1 MMNGDS
7 DSTIAPCCA
16 SASRQIIAPPVVPL
30 GENDIVG
37 SAREDERRR
46 KGLLRGV
53 TDAHV
58 HLWPEPIYRALWRW
72 FDEHAWRIAF
82 RGTAEQ
88 TLDEIAKHGAERAVT
103 LLYAHK
109 RGIARELNRFAAEM
123 QRAHGSVVALGTVSP
138 EDEDAADI
146 VREALGPLGLRGIKL
161 HCHVQRV
168 AIDDPRVLA
177 ILRVCAEHGAPA
189 VVHCGREPA
198 SDAYGVDT
206 HSICAHQ
213 RCERAM
219 QSVEGL
225 KLVVPHV
232 GLDEF
237 DAYLA
242 LVDRYEGLY
251 LDTSMACAEY
261 FEHKIDWDA
270 LAQRSDRVLYG
281 TDFPITPYD
290 YDRELRVLARR
301 IADDRA
307 FERIVRETSAA
318 LWPK

>member
-1 MMNGDS
+1 MNGDS
-7 DSTIAPCCA
+7 ETTLAPCCA
-16 SASRQIIAPPVVPL
+16 SASRQIIAPPVVAL
-30 GENDIVG
+30 DESDVVA

-46 KGLLRGV
+46 KGLLDAV

-58 HLWPEPIYRALWRW
+58 HLWPDAIYRALWRW

-82 RGTAEQ
+82 RGTAEE
-88 TLDEIAKHGAERAVT
+88 TLAVLDAHRVQRAVC

-109 RGIARELNRFAAEM
+109 RGIARELNRFAASM
-123 QRAHGSVVALGTVSP
+123 QRGHRSVIALGTVSP
-138 EDEDAADI
+138 EDEDAVEV

-177 ILRVCAEHGAPA
+177 ILRECAAAGAPA

-206 HSICAHQ
+206 HSICAHE
-213 RCERAM
+213 RCERALRA
-219 QSVEGL
+219 VPGL

-237 DAYLA
+237 DAYLS

-281 TDFPITPYD
+281 TDFPITPYE

-301 IADDRA
+301 IVDDAA
-307 FERIVRETSAA
+307 FERITRGTSAS
-318 LWPK
+318 LWPE